1 MMMNN
6 LHCSGV
12 SESGAVAEMVV
23 FGLVFLSLVS
33 SLTFDEDAV
42 GVNVLLGVV
51 PDFSMGLSFFSRGGE
66 RFRLL
71 LSWLLSLSGFLLLP
85 LFVMLFSERDVV
97 VVVVAGGGDRRL
109 EDSDRFDFVS
119 EDRFLNRLLGGGVR
133 ERDVDLDLE

>member
-12 SESGAVAEMVV
+12 SESGAVAEMV
-23 FGLVFLSLVS
+23 FGLVLLSWI
-33 SLTFDEDAV
+33 SLTCDEDAV

-51 PDFSMGLSFFSRGGE
+51 PEFSRELSLLTRGE
-66 RFRLL
+66 RFRLVL
-71 LSWLLSLSGFLLLP
+71 LLWLSLSGFLLLP
-85 LFVMLFSERDVV
+85 FVMLFVA
-97 VVVVAGGGDRRL
+97 VVVADVGGGGGDRRR

-119 EDRFLNRLLGGGVR
+119 EDRFLDRLRGGDR